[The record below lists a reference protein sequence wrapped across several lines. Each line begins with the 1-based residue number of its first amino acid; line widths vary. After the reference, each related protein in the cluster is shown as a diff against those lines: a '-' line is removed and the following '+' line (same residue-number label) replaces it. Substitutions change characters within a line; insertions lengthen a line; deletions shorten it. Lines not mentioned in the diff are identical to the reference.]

1 MTDKGE
7 DELSQMLDLYHK
19 FSIPSEERRR
29 NLNKKFED
37 LQRKHISGEVV
48 EEKNII
54 AYQKEMIA
62 YLKEEIKSMQKQI
75 VFETPEQ
82 RDIRNEYKKAL
93 EYGGGDEDEL
103 IRLEKEYKKYQNSFR
118 REGDELILQTNR
130 GVKKF
135 DLNNVDGDGLCLFRS
150 LVNAMNY
157 ANVNH
162 SIPGNN
168 ETETSKNLRRD
179 IRNNLTKVLETPSDD
194 IFIGTEEEIKREIQ
208 NLNSSSYGNSDN
220 WPTQVSVAMF
230 KLMYPNIGVNVFI
243 DNANY
248 QYFSSG
254 DQTKPR
260 QIYIYNEGL
269 THFQWCSPADTKQSA
284 KKSKKSR
291 RMFARLKATRQRQ
304 NTAEAAAPPPN
315 PPNPPP
321 KGQPG
326 NQPPP
331 SPKDKFCKLHFY
343 DKLGGDQ
350 LSQVDAD
357 VNTPLETIIFLEFGR
372 AFGDNYRIFDIYRNR
387 RNTELNKDF
396 TLQEMGFGNTL
407 DLDILIV
414 EEKKSRKSTG
424 RSKEMYKQ
432 QTEQRRTNRLSR
444 LRSINEKQQRP
455 RTQTPKATRPTT
467 PPLSPKDYSE
477 GRLEKT
483 EKLLVE
489 KRKEYELLNSKLSS
503 SHDLARK
510 KEREREIISR
520 RLRKEY
526 NFSSSYVQDN
536 EWQRIDKQVFEQYD
550 KGRRIAADRDKIF
563 KEIEELESKVQILKQ
578 KETKKHKS
586 IGRAKELQK
595 KKTQQRLSNRLLR
608 YKKVKRGLEKPRVKF
623 LLSKK
628 NDKYKKIL
636 EEIEKLN
643 KDLKKRKDGLNKLKA
658 EEYEEQEN
666 LWFIIQEKRKIEN
679 KYDDQADPLYNYN
692 YWDKSAWKN
701 LELARKKSLQKID
714 KIKTK
719 VLKAESEI
727 DELEQMIKDLEQ
739 QKYEMET
746 LETVVRR
753 KKVPPGVDKRISD
766 FLNEKENT
774 LSPNLRF

>member
-29 NLNKKFED
+29 KLSKKFED
-37 LQRKHISGEVV
+37 LQRKHMSGEVV

-62 YLKEEIKSMQKQI
+62 FLKEEIKSMQKQF

-82 RDIRNEYKKAL
+82 RDIRNEYKKAI
-93 EYGGGDEDEL
+93 EYRGGDEDEL
-103 IRLEKEYKKYQNSFR
+103 IRLEREYKKYQNSFR
-118 REGDELILQTNR
+118 RGGDKIILQTNR
-130 GVKKF
+130 GVKNF
-135 DLNNVDGDGLCLFRS
+135 DLHNVSGDGLCLFRA
-150 LVNAMNY
+150 LTNALHY
-157 ANVNH
+157 ANGKLSN
-162 SIPGNN
+162 IGNN
-168 ETETSKNLRRD
+168 ETETALTIRNSIADNLAKALSNTQNEIFNYYTVEQVQQELRRL
-179 IRNNLTKVLETPSDD
+179 RSPN
-194 IFIGTEEEIKREIQ
+194 
-208 NLNSSSYGNSDN
+208 YGNSNN
-220 WPTQVSVAMF
+220 WPTDVTVTMLQY
-230 KLMYPNIGVNVFI
+230 LLPNDIGVNVFT

-248 QYFSSG
+248 KGYLSG
-254 DQTKPR
+254 DPTKPR
-260 QIYIYNEGL
+260 QIYIYNQGQS
-269 THFQWCSPADTKQSA
+269 HFQWCSPADTKQSA

-291 RMFARLKATRQRQ
+291 RMFARLKSTRQRQ
-304 NTAEAAAPPPN
+304 NTAEAAAPPP
-315 PPNPPP
+315 PNPPP
-321 KGQPG
+321 EGQPG

-372 AFGDNYRIFDIYRNR
+372 AFGDNYRIFDIYRNK

-396 TLQEMGFGNTL
+396 TLQEMNFGNTL

-444 LRSINEKQQRP
+444 LRSINEKRQRP

-489 KRKEYELLNSKLSS
+489 KWKEYELLNSMLRSS
-503 SHDLARK
+503 YDLARK
-510 KEREREIISR
+510 KEREREIISQ
-520 RLRKEY
+520 RLKKEY
-526 NFSSSYVQDN
+526 NGSSSYVGDS
-536 EWQRIDKQVFEQYD
+536 EWQRIDEQVFEQYD
-550 KGRRIAADRDKIF
+550 KGKRIAADRDKIF
-563 KEIEELESKVQILKQ
+563 KEIEELESKVQRLKQ
-578 KETKKHKS
+578 KKTKNHKS

-595 KKTQQRLSNRLLR
+595 KKSQQRLSNRLLR
-608 YKKVKRGLEKPRVKF
+608 YKKAKRGLEKPRVKF
-623 LLSKK
+623 ILSKK

-636 EEIEKLN
+636 EELGDVKGSLEKLDRF
-643 KDLKKRKDGLNKLKA
+643 KTESD
-658 EEYEEQEN
+658 
-666 LWFIIQEKRKIEN
+666 
-679 KYDDQADPLYNYN
+679 
-692 YWDKSAWKN
+692 
-701 LELARKKSLQKID
+701 ID
-714 KIKTK
+714 K
-719 VLKAESEI
+719 
-727 DELEQMIKDLEQ
+727 LEQIIKDLEQ

-753 KKVPPGVDKRISD
+753 KKVPPGVDRRISD